1 MMKRMRKLR
10 AVRNP
15 KSNYE
20 PNSSTNNQSTE
31 GRHSPAWGHPRLEL
45 QLTYLTVARNQIRT
59 RGSSITTG
67 GNKDTYGFCI
77 QHS

>member
-31 GRHSPAWGHPRLEL
+31 GRHSRHPRLEL